1 MREKALLLG
10 PTLPQAAEPS
20 SAIVGRMEQLPKWL
34 NLIPMVAQWVWLA
47 CRYGAVALPASANPA
62 ITAGGLVGEGKSEY
76 FRIMGQYAL
85 SQTADFAVFENGGEA
100 SFGAAEEAM
109 CEVGLSYP
117 LIAKPD
123 IGWCGFGVRLVRDAE
138 ELRSYLRRYPHG
150 ENIILQRYIAYEG
163 EAGLYYV
170 RHPDEPHGR
179 VVGVLL
185 RAYPRVVGDGRRTVG
200 ELIAAHPRAKRL
212 GSDGLS
218 EPCCDPSYIPAPEE
232 IVRVSITGSTRV
244 GGCYSD
250 ATSLITPA
258 LEEEVDKIA
267 RDMTELHV
275 ARFDIR
281 YNSLGKLSLG
291 RDFKII
297 EVNGAGSEAVH
308 AWDPRYSLTDC
319 YRIVFAKQRMIFAI
333 GDAMRRRGYK
343 PPSLYALAKLH
354 FRQARLIA
362 CYPPSN

>member
-1 MREKALLLG
+1 MTEEVLPLDPA
-10 PTLPQAAEPS
+10 LPQAADRS
-20 SAIVGRMEQLPKWL
+20 SAIVGQMEQLPKWL

-47 CRYGAVALPASANPA
+47 LRYGAAALPASANPA

-76 FRIMGQYAL
+76 FRIMGPHAR
-85 SQTADFAVFENGGEA
+85 SFTADFAVFENGGEA
-100 SFGAAEEAM
+100 SLNAAEEAM
-109 CEVGLSYP
+109 REAGLEYP

-123 IGWCGFGVRLVRDAE
+123 IGWCGFGVRLVRDAQ
-138 ELRSYLRRYPHG
+138 ELKDYLRRYPSG
-150 ENIILQRYIAYEG
+150 EKIILQRYITYEG
-163 EAGLYYV
+163 EAGLYYA
-170 RHPDEPHGR
+170 RFPGEARGR
-179 VVGVLL
+179 VTGVLL
-185 RAYPRVVGDGRRTVG
+185 RAFPRVVGDGKRSVG

-212 GSDGLS
+212 GSDGMS

-250 ATSLITPA
+250 ATSLITPV
-258 LEEEVDKIA
+258 LEDAVDKIA

-275 ARFDIR
+275 ARFDVR
-281 YNSLGKLSLG
+281 YDSLGKLRLG
-291 RDFKII
+291 KDFKII

-308 AWDPRYSLTDC
+308 AWDPRYSLASC
-319 YRIVFAKQRMIFAI
+319 YRIVFAKQRLIFAI

-343 PPSLYALAKLH
+343 PPSLFTLGRLH